1 MTTVVSRRNI
11 LTDTLPGSVV
21 AVAGFAAIGRSLA
34 PGVAKATQTVQAT
47 TVRPHRHMRSR
58 HRRWGCWWQRGSR
71 WWHWGHRVCG
81 WR

>member
-11 LTDTLPGSVV
+11 LTDTVPGFVV
-21 AVAGFAAIGRSLA
+21 AVVGFAAIGRSLA
-34 PGVAKATQTVQAT
+34 PGVAKATQRVQAT
-47 TVRPHRHMRSR
+47 AVRPNRHMRSR
-58 HRRWGCWWQRGSR
+58 NRRWGCWWQRGRR